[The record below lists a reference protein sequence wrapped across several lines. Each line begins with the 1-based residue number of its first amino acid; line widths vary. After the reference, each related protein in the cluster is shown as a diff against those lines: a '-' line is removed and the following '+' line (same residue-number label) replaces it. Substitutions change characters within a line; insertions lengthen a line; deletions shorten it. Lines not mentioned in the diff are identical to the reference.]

1 MSRDGRTPW
10 RSSESSGADGAG
22 DGWVDDGAT
31 RPLEPGSSR
40 DGGWWDPD
48 AQATQVIRDPEAT
61 EVRGAAPRHPSAVE
75 GDPEATQVLEDP
87 DATRVLGAGSHP
99 ADPSATRVLDA
110 PGAPGSRRDASAA
123 WLESPHAPGG
133 AGTYGEEE
141 PARVLSG
148 EQLRAVVVARQK
160 EEYARVQ
167 LLPGLLGWL
176 AALPL
181 TGFLVWLAQQA
192 LPRFG
197 VGPAPESSG
206 AALSGLGAGE
216 ADAGMWV
223 LAYAVAVF
231 LGYLGGGYAAG
242 RAARFGGAKQGVGV
256 FLWFLMI
263 TAVSSIVVQ
272 ALGLPAAGGTMPVA
286 AQDYGGANLGWTGLT
301 VAGTALIALAA
312 ATLGGWWGTAYH
324 RRADRWGFQAF

>member
-1 MSRDGRTPW
+1 MHRLS
-10 RSSESSGADGAG
+10 ALL
-22 DGWVDDGAT
+22 GAT
-31 RPLEPGSSR
+31 MLALSPL
-40 DGGWWDPD
+40 
-48 AQATQVIRDPEAT
+48 AAEART
-61 EVRGAAPRHPSAVE
+61 VVVTAAHMI
-75 GDPEATQVLEDP
+75 D
-87 DATRVLGAGSHP
+87 
-99 ADPSATRVLDA
+99 
-110 PGAPGSRRDASAA
+110 
-123 WLESPHAPGG
+123 
-133 AGTYGEEE
+133 
-141 PARVLSG
+141 VLSG
-148 EQLRAVVVARQK
+148 RRVDDAQVVVTDGRITAVGRRGDAVPTGAERIDLGART
-160 EEYARVQ
+160 